1 MVFLYI
7 ILQIG
12 IWWFLHIATFF
23 WKITFPFHA
32 RSVAKS
38 NRVKYIH
45 IGCVIAGLVLPLVPI
60 IAVMGDFALKLKNDK
75 FLKSNNVT
83 FTSGGLGFTA
93 TAFPA
98 AFCHPVNEE
107 STFYVL
113 LVPIIVLLAIG
124 SVLLVL
130 IIHQIHKV
138 SIILSKKFLYVALDI
153 INYHSSR

>member
-1 MVFLYI
+1 M
-7 ILQIG
+7 
-12 IWWFLHIATFF
+12 
-23 WKITFPFHA
+23 FPFHA

-45 IGCVIAGLVLPLVPI
+45 IGCVIAGLMLPVVPI

-98 AFCHPVNEE
+98 AFCHPFNEDL
-107 STFYVL
+107 TFYVL
-113 LVPIIVLLAIG
+113 LVPIIILLAVG

-138 SIILSKKFLYVALDI
+138 SEHIKFLYMAITAVNISTNIIHKNWTAVAVESVKTSL
-153 INYHSSR
+153 